1 MSTDIFNISE
11 LDQSMFSCSILPVSV
26 HPCQTG
32 LMALT
37 TTTAPTQ
44 TITQRRRLNVVEEVE
59 EGEGGV
65 APQLLVE
72 VEGGELGRKERA
84 PGGHQG
90 RRHLEVWQKSYD
102 SCSQGLTQ

>member
-1 MSTDIFNISE
+1 MSTDIFSISE
-11 LDQSMFSCSILPVSV
+11 LDHSKYIFCSTLPVSV
-26 HPCQTG
+26 RPCQTR

-44 TITQRRRLNVVEEVE
+44 MITQRRRLIMVEEVE

-65 APQLLVE
+65 VPQLLIE

-84 PGGHQG
+84 CGGH
-90 RRHLEVWQKSYD
+90 
-102 SCSQGLTQ
+102 